1 MQGNYSTYESFE
13 DASGNET
20 IIPPKKETNEDV
32 VDVAGKIIQD
42 ANLYILAILLIVYIV
57 VFIGFGMYIQ
67 RDGQSQEK
75 SISTT
80 FDVVMFGSLFGYAI
94 YKYVRME
101 DTEKDNVSN
110 TLLSSFIGLYDND
123 LSVYSIMIFVI
134 CFYLLI
140 FLLRIPR
147 NENKPVSVLF
157 IEGVSWLLLATLV
170 IHILLKYFFNFDILD
185 SLRNKDYS
193 KYLENVMDS
202 EVDASGNLVDASGN
216 PIDLSGNEPE
226 PKPEVFNVSNN
237 LYTYDDAQAICK
249 SMDSRL
255 ATYDEIETAYNN
267 GAEWC
272 TYGWSDGQLALFPTQ
287 KETWNKLQSGDCKK
301 KNSCGRPGVNGG
313 YFQNPNIKFGV
324 NCFGIKPKAK
334 DIDNVYMEVKQ
345 DDTYPRTAEDQKMI
359 DKIEYYKNNSE
370 NILVNSFNR
379 EKWSR
384 Y

>member
-1 MQGNYSTYESFE
+1 MQGNYSIYESFE

-101 DTEKDNVSN
+101 ETEKENVSN
-110 TLLSSFIGLYDND
+110 TFLSSFIGLYDND

-202 EVDASGNLVDASGN
+202 EVDASGNIVDASGN
-216 PIDLSGNEPE
+216 AIDLSGNEPE
-226 PKPEVFNVSNN
+226 PNPEVFNVSNN

-287 KETWNKLQSGDCKK
+287 KETWNKMQNGDCKK
-301 KNSCGRPGVNGG
+301 KNSCGRPGINGG

-334 DIDNVYMEVKQ
+334 DIDNAYMEVKQ
-345 DDTYPRTAEDQKMI
+345 DDTYPRTSEDQKML
-359 DKIEYYKNNSE
+359 DKIEHYKKNSE

-379 EKWSR
+379 DKWSR